1 MRAHH
6 NLALEGTAPPIC
18 GKKSASQVTSMTCRR
33 LDRTNLR
40 RFPRRNTGEG
50 FALQYRVTVSL
61 VVGRSLAVICNPLP
75 AWRRLPPA
83 GRVALAGA
91 YVAVSYAAALLVL
104 FALHA

>member
-1 MRAHH
+1 
-6 NLALEGTAPPIC
+6 
-18 GKKSASQVTSMTCRR
+18 MTCRR
-33 LDRTNLR
+33 LDLTNLR

-50 FALQYRVTVSL
+50 FALHYGVPLSV

-91 YVAVSYAAALLVL
+91 YVAVSYAAALLGL
-104 FALHA
+104 FTLHA